1 MEVRYGGSWGTIC
14 KHKWDI
20 TASNLVCKQLGYKR
34 AESVANFGPGSGHIF
49 LDNVQCKGN
58 EPGLSFCRHRGWFA
72 HNCTHNDDVGI
83 VCTNG
88 KKRGIHLAPRLGD
101 IKEERFYP
109 K

>member
-1 MEVRYGGSWGTIC
+1 MEVRYGGFWGTIC

-34 AESVANFGPGSGHIF
+34 AESVAKFGPGSGQIF

-88 KKRGIHLAPRLGD
+88 KKRRINLAPRLGE